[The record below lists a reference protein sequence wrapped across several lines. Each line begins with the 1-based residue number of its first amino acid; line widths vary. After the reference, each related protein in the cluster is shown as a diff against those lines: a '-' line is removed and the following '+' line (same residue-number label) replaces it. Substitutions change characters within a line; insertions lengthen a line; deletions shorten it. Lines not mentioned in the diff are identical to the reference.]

1 LVCSSRWCRCPK
13 SAPDW
18 RMSKLKTGATLLVVD
33 DDRGLLRLAAKAL
46 EREGFSVATAA
57 TGPEAIAWLKASQ
70 PDLLLLDL
78 KLEDFDARQLIR
90 QLSDLKRLPPFLI
103 ITGQGDERVA
113 VELMKSGARDYL
125 VKGAG
130 FLEVLPSVA
139 ARVLAQIEQEGK
151 LAEAELAFRLSEERF
166 RVALKNSPIM
176 VFNQDAE
183 LRYTW
188 VHNEAV
194 VRMGGDILG
203 KTDAGLFSA
212 EEADRLT
219 QIKARVLMTGSS
231 LRQEVALTSNGQK
244 HFYDLTVESVRDA
257 SGRITGITGAAMEV
271 TERKRLEGEI
281 LRIGEMEQRRIGQDL
296 HDGICQ
302 HLAGIELKSQSLA
315 DSLGKKARGLADQAE
330 QIASHVR
337 DVIAQTRS
345 LARGL
350 SPFILESEG
359 LLSGLRE
366 LSASTEGLFSVKC
379 NFECDRTVSVS
390 DPAVATHL
398 YRIAQEA
405 VANAIKHGKAS
416 IIEISLA
423 NANDQ
428 TVLSIID
435 SGIGFKPPVQAGTGM
450 GLRTMQY
457 RAGMIGA
464 ALLVQTPAKG
474 GTRIVCFL
482 ENRASQTAQ

>member
-1 LVCSSRWCRCPK
+1 
-13 SAPDW
+13 
-18 RMSKLKTGATLLVVD
+18 MSKHKTGATLLVVD

-46 EREGFSVATAA
+46 EREGFSVATASSGA
-57 TGPEAIAWLKASQ
+57 EAVAWLKASR

-78 KLEDFDARQLIR
+78 KLEDFNAPQIIR

-113 VELMKSGARDYL
+113 VEMMKSGARDYM

-130 FLEVLPSVA
+130 FLEVLPPVVT
-139 ARVLAQIEQEGK
+139 RVLAQIEQEGK
-151 LAEAELAFRLSEERF
+151 LAAAETALRLSEERF

-176 VFNQDAE
+176 VFNQDTE

-188 VHNEAV
+188 VHNESV
-194 VRMGGDILG
+194 VQMDRNMLG
-203 KTDAGLFSA
+203 KTDAELFA
-212 EEADRLT
+212 GEEADRLT
-219 QIKARVLMTGSS
+219 QIKVRVLTTGTG

-244 HFYDLTVESVRDA
+244 HFYDLTVDPVRDA
-257 SGRITGITGAAMEV
+257 AGRITGLTGAAMEV
-271 TERKRLEGEI
+271 TERRRLEGEI
-281 LRIGEMEQRRIGQDL
+281 LQIIEKEQHRIGQDL

-302 HLAGIELKSQSLA
+302 HLAGIELKSQFLA
-315 DSLGKKARGLADQAE
+315 ETLKVRGQAAQAE
-330 QIASHVR
+330 QIAGHVR

-350 SPFILESEG
+350 FPFILESEG
-359 LLSGLRE
+359 LISALRE
-366 LSASTEGLFSVKC
+366 LAAGTEGLFSVKC
-379 NFECDRTVSVS
+379 KFEEDGKVSIS
-390 DPAVATHL
+390 DKAVATHL

-416 IIEISLA
+416 TVEISLA
-423 NANDQ
+423 NTADK
-428 TVLSIID
+428 TVLSISD
-435 SGIGFKPPVQAGTGM
+435 NGVGFKSPGQAGTGM

-457 RAGMIGA
+457 RAGTIGA
-464 ALLVQTPAKG
+464 ALLVQTPTQG

-482 ENRASQTAQ
+482 QNTGPPRPNKLERFKKYCSRRI

>member
-1 LVCSSRWCRCPK
+1 
-13 SAPDW
+13 
-18 RMSKLKTGATLLVVD
+18 MSKLKTAATLLVVD

-46 EREGFSVATAA
+46 EHEGFAVATASSG
-57 TGPEAIAWLKASQ
+57 TEAIAWLNANQ

-78 KLEDFDARQLIR
+78 KLEDFEAPQIIR

-113 VELMKSGARDYL
+113 VEMMKSGARDYL

-151 LAEAELAFRLSEERF
+151 LAAAKEALRLSEERF
-166 RVALKNSPIM
+166 RIALKNSPIM
-176 VFNQDAE
+176 VFNQDTE

-188 VHNEAV
+188 LHNESV
-194 VRMGGDILG
+194 IQPGKDMLG
-203 KTDAGLFSA
+203 KTDAELFPA

-219 QIKARVLMTGSS
+219 QIKARVLMTGTN
-231 LRQEVALTSNGQK
+231 LRQEVSLTSNGQK
-244 HFYDLTVESVRDA
+244 HFYDLTVEAVRDHD
-257 SGRITGITGAAMEV
+257 GRITGITGAAMEV
-271 TERKRLEGEI
+271 TERKRLEEEI
-281 LRIGEMEQRRIGQDL
+281 LHIGEMEQRRIGQDL

-302 HLAGIELKSQSLA
+302 LLTGIELKSQSLA
-315 DSLGKKARGLADQAE
+315 DSLGKKAKGPAALAE
-330 QIASHVR
+330 QIAGHVR

-359 LLSGLRE
+359 LLSALRE
-366 LSASTEGLFSVKC
+366 LAASTEGLFDVKC
-379 NFECDRTVSVS
+379 KFEGDAAISIS
-390 DPAVATHL
+390 DPAAATHL

-416 IIEISLA
+416 AIEISLTKTG
-423 NANDQ
+423 DK
-428 TVLSIID
+428 TLLSISD
-435 SGIGFKPPVQAGTGM
+435 NGIGIKAPVQSGTGM

-464 ALLVQTPAKG
+464 ALLVQTLAKG
-474 GTRIVCFL
+474 GTKVVCFL
-482 ENRASQTAQ
+482 QNPASQTVQ

>member
-1 LVCSSRWCRCPK
+1 
-13 SAPDW
+13 
-18 RMSKLKTGATLLVVD
+18 MSKRKTAATILVVD

-46 EREGFSVATAA
+46 DREGFSVATAA
-57 TGPEAIAWLKASQ
+57 SGSEAIAWLKASQ

-78 KLEDFDARQLIR
+78 KLEDFEAPQIIR

-113 VELMKSGARDYL
+113 VEMMKSGARDYL
-125 VKGAG
+125 VKGAE
-130 FLEVLPSVA
+130 FLEVLPPVT
-139 ARVLAQIEQEGK
+139 ARVLAQIEQEKK
-151 LAEAELAFRLSEERF
+151 LAAAEEALRLSEERF

-176 VFNQDAE
+176 VFNQDIE

-188 VHNEAV
+188 VHNESV
-194 VRMGGDILG
+194 VQMGRDMLG
-203 KTDAGLFSA
+203 KTDAELFAS

-219 QIKARVLMTGSS
+219 QIKARVLMTGTG

-244 HFYDLTVESVRDA
+244 RFYDLTVEPVRDSA
-257 SGRITGITGAAMEV
+257 GRIAGITGAAMEV

-281 LRIGEMEQRRIGQDL
+281 LQISEMEQRRIGQDL

-315 DSLGKKARGLADQAE
+315 DSLEKKAKGQAAQAE
-330 QIASHVR
+330 QIACHVR

-359 LLSGLRE
+359 LISALRE
-366 LSASTEGLFSVKC
+366 LAASTEGLFSVKC
-379 NFECDRTVSVS
+379 KFEGDGTVSVS
-390 DPAVATHL
+390 DPAVATNL

-416 IIEISLA
+416 TVEISLA
-423 NANDQ
+423 NTTDK
-428 TVLSIID
+428 TVLSISD
-435 SGIGFKPPVQAGTGM
+435 NGIGFKSPVQAGTGM

-482 ENRASQTAQ
+482 QNIGNQTAK